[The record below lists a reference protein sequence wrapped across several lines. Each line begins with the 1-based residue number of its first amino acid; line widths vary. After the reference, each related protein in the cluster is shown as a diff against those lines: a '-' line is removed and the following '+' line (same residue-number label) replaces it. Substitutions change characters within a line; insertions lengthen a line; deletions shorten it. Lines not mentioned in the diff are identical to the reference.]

1 MSQKG
6 FRSEID
12 WDTPY
17 NHEQYLLTVGEWGEA
32 GGGGGGGVG
41 KEVKKSEKEHEKTQL
56 TNRSMLT

>member
-32 GGGGGGGVG
+32 GGGGGGGG
-41 KEVKKSEKEHEKTQL
+41 GGLKGSKEI
-56 TNRSMLT
+56 